1 MQIQSIDMT
10 YQDIHA
16 NYMRLKQEWL
26 ESHLD
31 ATPEQI
37 EEESKRIA
45 DLLGL

>member
-1 MQIQSIDMT
+1 MT
-10 YQDIHA
+10 YQDIHQ
-16 NYMRLKQEWL
+16 NYRRLKQEWL
-26 ESHLD
+26 ESHPD

>member
-1 MQIQSIDMT
+1 MT
-10 YQDIHA
+10 HQEIHEL
-16 NYMRLKQEWL
+16 YKRLKQEWL
-26 ESHLD
+26 QSHPN